1 MDFVNKAYAQLADV
15 FKTMT
20 PGSRIAVGL
29 LLAAIVVAL
38 VYLFQYQV
46 TSGDEYLLGG
56 RPFYGD
62 ELTRAEAAFAKA
74 GLNGS
79 QIADGN
85 RLRIPR
91 GQKEKY
97 LAALAESSAL
107 PADFYKYLDEA
118 AASDNPFSSTKS
130 LEMRRWNAKQKE
142 LALIISQMRGIT
154 AATVQYDEATSR
166 GALRGQSQKTAMIA
180 VKTIAGEL
188 DEEQIRAIRN
198 IVGSSYAGLD
208 RNHISINDI
217 TSGRTY
223 TGVEDAAG
231 SQDSLYAIYKQRF
244 ERDWKQKLQDQLSWI
259 QNAIVN
265 VNVQLDP
272 EVEDT
277 TQQVTLDP
285 KPITLSSSEY
295 QKDAST
301 TSREPGGRPGAVSND
316 VNGNKP
322 LTVTAGASAPETQS
336 NESRSEVENLP
347 GHTVTRTRKDRL
359 VPTYVTAAIQFPMSH
374 VLATWR
380 QLHPTPA
387 GQTPKEPDPA
397 DLDKIK
403 TELKT
408 KIEETA
414 RNLLP
419 PFATGTNPYPHITVT
434 PYDDLKGDEI
444 PAPSTASQAGDWLA
458 DNWRTLA
465 MVGVGAFC
473 LLTLRSMVK
482 STATA
487 PQPAAAFAV
496 AEELHPPR
504 LHVEP
509 ADEETD
515 EQPEKMLRRR
525 FELSGPNLKQE
536 LQELVKED
544 PDAAATILRN
554 WIGDAA

>member
-29 LLAAIVVAL
+29 LLAAIVIAL

-85 RLRIPR
+85 RIRIPR
-91 GQKEKY
+91 GQKERY

-118 AASDNPFSSTKS
+118 AASDSPFSSTKS

-142 LALIISQMRGIT
+142 LALIISRMRGIT
-154 AATVQYDEATSR
+154 SATVQYDESAGR
-166 GALRGQSQKTAMIA
+166 GSLRGQTQKTAMVA
-180 VKTIAGEL
+180 VQTANGEL
-188 DEEQIRAIRN
+188 DEEQIKAIRN
-198 IVGSSYAGLD
+198 IVVGSYAGLD
-208 RNHISINDI
+208 RRQISINDI

-223 TGVEDAAG
+223 TGADDTASPQE
-231 SQDSLYAIYKQRF
+231 SLYAAYKKEF
-244 ERDWKQKLQDQLSWI
+244 ERDWKQKIQDQLSWI
-259 QNAIVN
+259 SNAIVN
-265 VNVQLDP
+265 VNVQLSP
-272 EVEDT
+272 ELEDT
-277 TQQVTLDP
+277 TQQVTVDP
-285 KPITLSSSEY
+285 KPVTVASTEY
-295 QKDAST
+295 QKDSST
-301 TSREPGGRPGAVSND
+301 TTRDIGGKPGAESNG
-316 VNGNKP
+316 VNGNRS
-322 LTVTAGASAPETQS
+322 LTLTAAAAAPETQT

-347 GHTVTRTRKDRL
+347 GHTFTLKKKPPL
-359 VPTYVTAAIQFPMSH
+359 VPTFVTAAIQFPMSH
-374 VLATWR
+374 VVKTWR
-380 QLHPTPA
+380 QTHPTPA
-387 GQTPKEPDPA
+387 GQTPKEPDA
-397 DLDKIK
+397 AELDKIRNDI
-403 TELKT
+403 KT
-408 KIEETA
+408 KVEEIV

-419 PFATGTNPYPHITVT
+419 PFSQGTNPYPHITVT
-434 PYDDLKGDEI
+434 PYDDLQGEAI
-444 PAPSTASQAGDWLA
+444 AAPSMTSQAGTWFA
-458 DNWRTLA
+458 DNWRSLA
-465 MVGVGAFC
+465 MIGIGVAC
-473 LLTLRSMVK
+473 LLMLRNMVR

-487 PQPAAAFAV
+487 PPAAEAAAV
-496 AEELHPPR
+496 EMPR
-504 LHVEP
+504 LHV
-509 ADEETD
+509 ADEEAEEEAD
-515 EQPEKMLRRR
+515 AEPEKVLRRR
-525 FELSGPNLKQE
+525 FDVSGPNLKQE

>member
-1 MDFVNKAYAQLADV
+1 MDFINKAYAQLADV

-29 LLAAIVVAL
+29 LLAAIIVAL
-38 VYLFQYQV
+38 GYLFQYRV

-85 RLRIPR
+85 RIRIPR

-130 LEMRRWNAKQKE
+130 LELRRWNAKQKE
-142 LALIISQMRGIT
+142 LALIISRMRGISS
-154 AATVQYDEATSR
+154 ATVQYDESATR
-166 GALRGQSQKTAMIA
+166 GSLRSQPQKTAMVA
-180 VKTIAGEL
+180 VQTISGEL
-188 DEEQIRAIRN
+188 DEEQIKAIRN
-198 IVGSSYAGLD
+198 IVGASYAGLA
-208 RNHISINDI
+208 RNQISINDI

-223 TGVEDAAG
+223 TGVEDASG
-231 SQDSLYAIYKQRF
+231 SHESLYASYKQRY
-244 ERDWKQKLQDQLSWI
+244 ERDWKQKLADQLSWI
-259 QNAIVN
+259 PNSIVN
-265 VNVQLDP
+265 VNVQLSP
-272 EVEDT
+272 EIEDS

-285 KPITLSSSEY
+285 KPITVSSTEY
-295 QKDAST
+295 QKDSST
-301 TSREPGGRPGAVSND
+301 TVREIGGKPGAESNG
-316 VNGNKP
+316 VNGNRS
-322 LTVTAGASAPETQS
+322 LAVTAAATAPETQS
-336 NESRSEVENLP
+336 NETRSQIENLP
-347 GHTVTRTRKDRL
+347 GHSLTSKKRDKL
-359 VPTYVTAAIQFPMSH
+359 VPTVVTAAIQFPMSH
-374 VLATWR
+374 VINTWR

-387 GQTPKEPDPA
+387 GEAPKDPDPA
-397 DLDKIK
+397 EIAKIK
-403 TELKT
+403 EDLET

-434 PYDDLKGDEI
+434 SYDDLKGEPI
-444 PAPSTASQAGDWLA
+444 PAPSVAAQAGTWLA
-458 DNWRTLA
+458 ENWRTLA
-465 MVGVGAFC
+465 MLGIGAMC
-473 LLTLRSMVK
+473 LVMLRSMVK
-482 STATA
+482 STAVA
-487 PQPAAAFAV
+487 EPIAAAAY
-496 AEELHPPR
+496 AEPAMPR
-504 LHVEP
+504 LHVEEEEP
-509 ADEETD
+509 DEDAE
-515 EQPEKMLRRR
+515 PEKVLRRK
-525 FELSGPNLKQE
+525 FEMSGPNLKQE
-536 LQELVKED
+536 LHELVKED

>member
-1 MDFVNKAYAQLADV
+1 MDFINKAYAQIADV

-29 LLAAIVVAL
+29 LLVAIVVAL
-38 VYLFQYQV
+38 AYLFQYQV

-74 GLNGS
+74 GLSGS
-79 QIADGN
+79 QIAEGN
-85 RLRIPR
+85 RIRIPR

-107 PADFYKYLDEA
+107 PADFYKHLDEA

-142 LALIISQMRGIT
+142 LALIISRLRGISS
-154 AATVQYDEATSR
+154 ATVQFDEIASR
-166 GALRGQSQKTAMIA
+166 GSLRSQTQKRAMVA
-180 VKTIAGEL
+180 VQTLAGEL
-188 DEEQIRAIRN
+188 DADQIKAIRN
-198 IVGSSYAGLD
+198 IVVGSYAGLNPD
-208 RNHISINDI
+208 DVSINDI

-223 TGVEDAAG
+223 TGVNGAG
-231 SQDSLYAIYKQRF
+231 GPQESQYADYKQRF
-244 ERDWKQKLQDQLSWI
+244 ERDWKQKLEDQLSWI

-272 EVEDT
+272 ELEDT

-285 KPITLSSSEY
+285 KPVTVSSSEY

-301 TSREPGGRPGAVSND
+301 TSREPGGRPGAVSNE
-316 VNGNKP
+316 VNGNRP
-322 LTVTAGASAPETQS
+322 LTVTAAAAAPQTQS
-336 NESRSEVENLP
+336 NETRSEVSNLP
-347 GHTVTRTRKDRL
+347 GHTITSKKKARL

-374 VLATWR
+374 VLKTYR

-387 GQTPKEPDPA
+387 GQTPKEPDSA
-397 DLDKIK
+397 ELDKIK
-403 TELKT
+403 SELKT

-444 PAPSTASQAGDWLA
+444 PAASTASLAAAWFA

-465 MVGVGAFC
+465 MVGVGALC
-473 LLTLRSMVK
+473 LLMLRSMVK
-482 STATA
+482 STASA
-487 PQPAAAFAV
+487 QPASAAFAG
-496 AEELHPPR
+496 EEAFQRPR
-504 LHVEP
+504 LHVETDE
-509 ADEETD
+509 DEEPA
-515 EQPEKMLRRR
+515 EPEKMLRRR
-525 FELSGPNLKQE
+525 FEMTGPNLKQE

>member
-20 PGSRIAVGL
+20 PGSRIAVGV

-56 RPFYGD
+56 CPFYGD

-85 RLRIPR
+85 RIRIPR
-91 GQKEKY
+91 GKKEQY

-142 LALIISQMRGIT
+142 LALIISRLKGISS
-154 AATVQYDEATSR
+154 ATVQFDETTSR
-166 GALRGQSQKTAMIA
+166 GSLRSQTQKRAMVA
-180 VKTIAGEL
+180 VQTLAGEL
-188 DEEQIRAIRN
+188 DDNQIKAIRN
-198 IVGSSYAGLD
+198 IVVGSYAGLKSD
-208 RNHISINDI
+208 DVSINDI

-223 TGVEDAAG
+223 SGVEDAGG
-231 SQDSLYAIYKQRF
+231 SQESLYALYKQRY
-244 ERDWKQKLQDQLSWI
+244 EQDWKQKLEDQLSWI

-265 VNVQLDP
+265 VNVQLSP

-285 KPITLSSSEY
+285 KPITLSSTEY
-295 QKDAST
+295 QKDQST
-301 TSREPGGRPGAVSND
+301 TTRELGGRPGAVSNE
-316 VNGNKP
+316 VQGNRP
-322 LTVTAGASAPETQS
+322 LTLTAGASAPETQS
-336 NESRSEVENLP
+336 NESRSQVENLS
-347 GHTVTRTRKDRL
+347 GHTFNRKAKAPL
-359 VPTYVTAAIQFPMSH
+359 SPNFVTAAIQFPMSH
-374 VLATWR
+374 VLKVWR
-380 QLHPTPA
+380 QTHPTPA
-387 GQTPKEPDPA
+387 GQSPKEPDPA
-397 DLDKIK
+397 ELDKIRNDI
-403 TELKT
+403 KT
-408 KIEETA
+408 KIEEIA

-419 PFATGTNPYPHITVT
+419 PFATGTNPYPHITVQS
-434 PYDDLKGDEI
+434 YDDLKGEEI
-444 PAPSTASQAGDWLA
+444 PAPTVASQAGTWFA
-458 DNWRTLA
+458 DNWRSLA
-465 MVGVGAFC
+465 MLGVGAFC
-473 LLTLRSMVK
+473 LLMLRSMVK
-482 STATA
+482 STAA
-487 PQPAAAFAV
+487 PTPIATAV
-496 AEELHPPR
+496 ASEQDLDHPR
-504 LHVEP
+504 LHL
-509 ADEETD
+509 AEEEEEID
-515 EQPEKMLRRR
+515 AEHEKVLRRR
-525 FELSGPNLKQE
+525 FEISGPNLKQE

>member
-85 RLRIPR
+85 RIRIPR
-91 GQKEKY
+91 GHKEQY

-107 PADFYKYLDEA
+107 PADFYKHLDEA
-118 AASDNPFSSTKS
+118 AASDSPFSSTKS

-142 LALIISQMRGIT
+142 LALIISRMRGIT
-154 AATVQYDEATSR
+154 SATVQYDETSGR
-166 GALRGQSQKTAMIA
+166 GSLRGQAQKTAMVA
-180 VKTIAGEL
+180 VQTISGEL
-188 DEEQIRAIRN
+188 DEEQIKAIRN
-198 IVGSSYAGLD
+198 IISSSYAGLH
-208 RNHISINDI
+208 RNQISINDI

-223 TGVEDAAG
+223 AGADDSGG
-231 SQDSLYAIYKQRF
+231 SQESLYASYKKEF

-259 QNAIVN
+259 SNAIVN
-265 VNVQLDP
+265 VNVQLSP
-272 EVEDT
+272 EIEDT

-285 KPITLSSSEY
+285 KPVTVVSSEY
-295 QKDAST
+295 QKDSNT
-301 TSREPGGRPGAVSND
+301 TTREPGGRPGAVSND

-322 LTVTAGASAPETQS
+322 LTVTAAASSPESQT

-347 GHTVTRTRKDRL
+347 GHTINRKTKPPL
-359 VPTYVTAAIQFPMSH
+359 VPTFVTAAVQFPMSH
-374 VLATWR
+374 VLKTWR
-380 QLHPTPA
+380 QTHPTPA
-387 GQTPKEPDPA
+387 GQTPKEPDQA
-397 DLDKIK
+397 ELDKIK
-403 TELKT
+403 GDIKT
-408 KIEETA
+408 KIEEIV

-419 PFATGTNPYPHITVT
+419 PFSQGTNPYPHITVT
-434 PYDDLKGDEI
+434 PYDDLQGEEI
-444 PAPSTASQAGDWLA
+444 AAPSIASQAGAWFA
-458 DNWRTLA
+458 DNWRSLA

-473 LLTLRSMVK
+473 LMMLRSMVK
-482 STATA
+482 STAAA
-487 PQPAAAFAV
+487 PAPAAATEA
-496 AEELHPPR
+496 AETPR
-504 LHVEP
+504 LHVE
-509 ADEETD
+509 EE
-515 EQPEKMLRRR
+515 EEESASEPEKVLRRK
-525 FELSGPNLKQE
+525 FEMGGPNLKQE